1 MFQERIWRSQGSREK
16 SEDGELVSVQPSQSQ
31 KFFSEVWFSSVDYLV
46 STIIL
51 SSVIFLQNLA
61 YDFELVQGNYTSLLN
76 NELLTIR
83 KSENLTVKL
92 FSIWIKKF
100 KKLFSFDLLIEFF
113 LLSIYESKTS
123 YFKCETFLPV
133 CLYEKQIKLMK
144 FQLVYGAPFYK
155 NLVLACSCRKLLLAG
170 NNCQKLAIAFQ
181 SNLKALS

>member
-31 KFFSEVWFSSVDYLV
+31 KFFSEVWFSSSDYSV

-51 SSVIFLQNLA
+51 ASVMLLQN
-61 YDFELVQGNYTSLLN
+61 LVQGNYTSLLN

-155 NLVLACSCRKLLLAG
+155 NLVLACSCQKLLLAG

-181 SNLKALS
+181 SNLTALS